1 VHARSHLCPAV
12 VILLICVAVPGAPTA
27 LGQERLP
34 ETPEESALR
43 VDHSPRGALW
53 RAAAA
58 PGWGQLYN
66 RQYFKV
72 PLVWGGILG
81 IAGSALYLNH
91 RYLLYRH
98 AYFWSIREDPRVG
111 IDVPAGWERHY
122 LDVIA
127 DLGLTPEGAEAQGDR
142 LPDLFERNRDYLRRN
157 RDLLYIGIGL
167 FYGLTILDA
176 YVSAHLLD
184 FDVGED
190 LSVAIRPAPGGF
202 AARVRLLP

>member
-1 VHARSHLCPAV
+1 MRTRLHVCSAAV
-12 VILLICVAVPGAPTA
+12 VLLCAAFAGARA
-27 LGQERLP
+27 AHGQEILT
-34 ETPEESALR
+34 ETSEEPALR
-43 VDHSPRGALW
+43 ADHSPRGALW
-53 RAAAA
+53 RAAAV

-66 RQYFKV
+66 GQVFKV
-72 PLVWGGILG
+72 PLVWGGLLG
-81 IAGSALYLNH
+81 IAGSALYVNH

-98 AYFWSIREDPRVG
+98 AFFWSIRANPRVG
-111 IDVPAGWERHY
+111 IDVPPDWEQDY

-127 DLGLTPEGAEAQGDR
+127 DLGLTPDGAEAQGTR
-142 LPDLFERNRDYLRRN
+142 LTDLFRRNRDYLRRN

-190 LSVAIRPAPGGF
+190 LSVAVRPAPGGF